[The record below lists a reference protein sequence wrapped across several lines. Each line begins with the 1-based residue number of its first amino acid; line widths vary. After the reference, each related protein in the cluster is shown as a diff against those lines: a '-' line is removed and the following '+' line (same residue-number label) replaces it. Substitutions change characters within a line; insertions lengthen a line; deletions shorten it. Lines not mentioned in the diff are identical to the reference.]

1 MTGCSGEYVIVLEQ
15 MFCTCLF
22 SQCLMRM
29 VDILLCDYSQCYGTA
44 QFLGLLTVDFSF
56 IDMAWGEKQV
66 WGLLTFVS
74 A

>member
-1 MTGCSGEYVIVLEQ
+1 
-15 MFCTCLF
+15 
-22 SQCLMRM
+22 M